1 MKRVLLFLTISLLL
15 ISCAK
20 EGKSKEEII
29 KKNITEKLKTN
40 FKNPDSFEFISM
52 TIKKTIPVKERKK
65 TITKEYLDK
74 VKKLNKELD
83 SPELLHQAQTELDYL
98 EKQTD
103 ENADAVY
110 YVDFVAKGENSFG
123 GTIQNTYSATVLN
136 DDKYTV
142 LKVK

>member
-1 MKRVLLFLTISLLL
+1 MAQIKPNYP
-15 ISCAK
+15 
-20 EGKSKEEII
+20 II